1 MHIYKCTNERTKT
14 QEKQNILQS
23 QTQKKKNTTT
33 RDKNMT
39 ILIGLLRFGENN
51 NNNNN
56 NTIFFFYLRYF
67 NKIGT

>member
-1 MHIYKCTNERTKT
+1 MHIYKCTNGRTQT
-14 QEKQNILQS
+14 QVKQNILQS

-39 ILIGLLRFGENN
+39 ILIGLLRFGEK
-51 NNNNN
+51 NNNN

-67 NKIGT
+67 NKIRT

>member
-39 ILIGLLRFGENN
+39 ILIGPLRFGEK
-51 NNNNN
+51 
-56 NTIFFFYLRYF
+56 TQHYSSFICV
-67 NKIGT
+67 I